1 MSLPSLAAWL
11 RCPTC
16 SRDLTALGALVLGCD
31 GGHRFDVNR
40 RGYVSLLP
48 SHSAV
53 VGDSAA
59 MLDAREAFLRAGWYS
74 PIRDALTELA
84 DPDAGDRVLDLG
96 CGTGYYLSG
105 VLGRTGDIRS
115 LAGDLSPAAVA
126 RTVRATGADGVVADV
141 WRPLPIRTGA
151 ATLLLNVFA
160 PRNPGE
166 FARVL
171 APGGALLCVV
181 PTVEHL
187 AQLREAG
194 LAIDVPADKAAHV
207 AERLG
212 DAFELERSLPVRF
225 SMRLGAADIAALIG
239 MGPSAHHGGS
249 QHTGDVDESSVAQA
263 RTVTTSVDVLRFR
276 RTG

>member
-1 MSLPSLAAWL
+1 MSLPSLAEWL
-11 RCPTC
+11 RCPAC
-16 SRDLTALGALVLGCD
+16 SRDLRALDSLVLGCD

-40 RGYVSLLP
+40 RGYVSLLLP
-48 SHSAV
+48 RSAV
-53 VGDSAA
+53 VGDKAA
-59 MLDAREAFLRAGWYS
+59 MLDARDAFLRAGWYS

-84 DPDAGDRVLDLG
+84 DPDAGERVLDLG

-105 VLGRTGDIRS
+105 VLGRTAGIRA
-115 LAGDLSPAAVA
+115 LACDLSPAAVA

-141 WRPLPIRTGA
+141 WRPLPIRTGS

-171 APGGALLCVV
+171 APGGALLSVV
-181 PTVEHL
+181 PTAAHL

-194 LAIDVPADKAAHV
+194 LALDVPADKAAHV

-212 DAFELERSLPVRF
+212 GAFVLERSLSVRF
-225 SMRLGAADIAALIG
+225 PMLLGAADISALIA
-239 MGPSAHHGGS
+239 MGPSAHHTQS
-249 QHTGDVDESSVAQA
+249 TGAGHDLASAPP
-263 RTVTTSVDVLRFR
+263 RTVTASVDVLRFR
-276 RTG
+276 RAG